1 MKRKPGSKGDRSAF
15 APLPPL
21 LNADAAIGYHARF
34 RPDFPGVPDLLRHL
48 DRLGISRSL
57 VWHTQARD
65 LHPAVGNRRLLAD
78 LDAAGRDAERLFPTF
93 VLAPCLF
100 DEPGAMDTVCDVL
113 RSGRVRGIRLFP
125 GALRHNASMI
135 EPVIRTVAPYRPA
148 IFLDVTDGMD
158 FHAVAGYL
166 APAFPGLSF
175 VILHAMWGPLLP
187 LWDLMRRHRNIAAD
201 ISWMHTLGTI
211 RAMTDEFGPDRLVF
225 SIGHKSHNGAA
236 LASLAHAGLT
246 RAECERVAHANL
258 ERLLRLPPTPAR
270 PAPQPLNSFWSRLLA
285 GEPVGE
291 PAPLLDAHAHLG
303 RRGVH
308 PPRKT
313 PGAVPVVDAHA
324 HLGPMGVWPGHT
336 DSYPD
341 QVRGALALM
350 DRLGEQTMIV
360 SGLDAL
366 FSHPVEGNRLL
377 ESEAARAGGRIR
389 GYLSFNPTYADEL
402 VPLFD
407 DFFSRPFFVGFKALC
422 DYWNIPVTDPRFEPM
437 LRYADRH
444 RLPILYHTW
453 SGSCD
458 TPAMFDKLAAR
469 YPRAFFIMGH
479 SGGVDAGREQAEDLA
494 AAHPN
499 VILEWCGSFCSRLP
513 WERTLARLGNRRVVF
528 GTDAMLHDPVWE
540 LGSLLSLD
548 VPEETV
554 APILGE
560 NMLRILDARRGARRS
575 APPTRQG

>member
-1 MKRKPGSKGDRSAF
+1 VKRKPGSKGDRPAL

-21 LNADAAIGYHARF
+21 LNADAAIGFHARF
-34 RPDFPGVPDLLRHL
+34 RPDYPGPRELLAHL

-65 LHPAVGNRRLLAD
+65 LHPAVGNRRLLEDLAD
-78 LDAAGRDAERLFPTF
+78 AGPLAERLIPTF
-93 VLAPCLF
+93 VLAPSLLG
-100 DEPGAMDTVCDVL
+100 EPNALAFVL
-113 RSGRVRGIRLFP
+113 EALRVGRVRGVRLFP
-125 GALRHNASMI
+125 GQLRHNASMV
-135 EPVIRTVAPYRPA
+135 EPVLRAVARYRPA
-148 IFLDVTDGMD
+148 VFLDATDGMD
-158 FHAVAGYL
+158 FHAVADRL
-166 APAFPGLSF
+166 APAFPGLPF
-175 VILHAMWGPLLP
+175 VILHTMWGHHLP
-187 LWDLMRRHRNIAAD
+187 LFDLMRRHRNIAAD

-211 RAMTDEFGPDRLVF
+211 RAMTDEFGSGRLIF

-236 LASLAHAGLT
+236 IASLAHAGLGA
-246 RAECERVAHANL
+246 AERERLAHRNL
-258 ERLLRLPPTPAR
+258 ERFMRLPSTPVR
-270 PAPQPLNSFWSRLLA
+270 PVPPPLNSLWARLLA
-285 GEPVGE
+285 GAPVSG
-291 PAPLLDAHAHLG
+291 ATPLLDAHAHLG

-308 PPRKT
+308 PPPPSARAF
-313 PGAVPVVDAHA
+313 PLLDAHA
-324 HLGPMGVWPGHT
+324 HLGPMGIWPGHT

-366 FSHPVEGNRLL
+366 FAHPVEGNHLL
-377 ESEAARAGGRIR
+377 EQQAAPAQGRIR
-389 GYLSFNPTYADEL
+389 GYLGFNPTYADEL
-402 VPLFD
+402 TPLFD

-437 LRYADRH
+437 LRYANRH

-458 TPAMFDKLAAR
+458 TPAMFDKLASR

-479 SGGVDAGREQAEDLA
+479 SGGVDAGREQAEALA
-494 AAHPN
+494 EAHPN

-513 WERTLARLGNRRVVF
+513 WERTLARLGNRRVIF
-528 GTDAMLHDPVWE
+528 GSDAMLHDPVWE

-548 VPEETV
+548 VPEQTIL
-554 APILGE
+554 PILGR
-560 NMLRILDARRGARRS
+560 NMLRILAARR
-575 APPTRQG
+575 